1 MLGAL
6 LSATLALATGYAD
19 VDYGMGAER
28 DVVVDGL
35 RLRVHEGGPP
45 DAPTIVLLHPFGL
58 TMKVW
63 RDMVPALERRFHV
76 VAYDAPGHGKSVRPR
91 RALRLALLARTC
103 VGLLDE
109 LGVKQAVL
117 MGNSMGGGT
126 ALTVALDHPG
136 RARALVLVD
145 AVGLDFHPWYG
156 IPWRMLSPSDVT
168 SSPDWA
174 WITAMDV
181 ATSKHSLLVQELT
194 ADLLAVRSDPL
205 HVEVGLPFWSIV
217 AQMVNHDRSADL
229 NRVFVPTLVV
239 TGAEDAVVDP
249 EHAQRLAA
257 GIHGARLVTFPDLG
271 HLPEAEDATEVLAAI
286 EPFLDEVVAPGAK
299 KETAARSAGGGR

>member
-1 MLGAL
+1 MLTAL
-6 LSATLALATGYAD
+6 LAVGITLASGYAD
-19 VDYGMGAER
+19 VNYGMGAER
-28 DVVVDGL
+28 DVVVNGL

-45 DAPTIVLLHPFGL
+45 DAPAIVLLHPFGL

-76 VAYDAPGHGKSVRPR
+76 IAYDAPGHGKSVRPR
-91 RALRLALLARTC
+91 RRISLALLARTC
-103 VGLLDE
+103 TALLDE
-109 LGVKQAVL
+109 LGVEQAILV
-117 MGNSMGGGT
+117 GNSMGGGT

-136 RARALVLVD
+136 RASALVLVD

-174 WITAMDV
+174 WTTAMDV
-181 ATSKHSLLVQELT
+181 ATSKNSPLVQELT
-194 ADLLAVRSDPL
+194 ADLLDVRSDPL

-229 NRVFVPTLVV
+229 GRIQVPTLVV
-239 TGAEDAVVDP
+239 TGAKDAVVDP
-249 EHAQRLAA
+249 EHAERLAA
-257 GIHGARLVTFPDLG
+257 GIPGARLVIFPDLG
-271 HLPEAEDATEVLAAI
+271 HLPEAEDAAAVLAAI
-286 EPFLDEVVAPGAK
+286 EPFLDEVVGSTAK
-299 KETAARSAGGGR
+299 KQTAARSAGGGS